1 MHVFSG
7 FSGLIV
13 YGENIYKEY
22 NRKKKLLILLLF
34 ETENKAEEKISQ
46 KVPVKGLPPSLYE
59 NLLFSCDCAMFFNI
73 GYFI

>member
-22 NRKKKLLILLLF
+22 NRKK
-34 ETENKAEEKISQ
+34 
-46 KVPVKGLPPSLYE
+46 
-59 NLLFSCDCAMFFNI
+59 NI
-73 GYFI
+73 NFVAV

>member
-22 NRKKKLLILLLF
+22 KGKKLLILLLF
-34 ETENKAEEKISQ
+34 ETENKAEEKKYPKKCQ
-46 KVPVKGLPPSLYE
+46 
-59 NLLFSCDCAMFFNI
+59 
-73 GYFI
+73 